1 MHDKKLDKAIKKS
14 QLEVQKLENAYSNLE
29 SHIERQLGSVM
40 GYQSREMLDNLI
52 KQRSELQKQYEA
64 EDDKKKTDK
73 SKLEDYKQQ
82 ITELN
87 DQIKHFYEDLAS
99 EQYGVDIKGWA
110 SQLASA
116 LTEAFASGEDAAMA
130 FDNTVGDILRS
141 LATEAIKLQF
151 IEPAMAN
158 LKSYMFGQNGIFTDN
173 SEMGTDLS
181 ANEAVGIG
189 KELDKLKEQIEASNE
204 FWDKINDAVGGILG
218 DTENAGKD
226 GLSKG
231 IQSVTEDTANLLA
244 SYVNSIRQSVHVKQQ
259 LIEKLV
265 SDDIPKIN
273 YLAEAQLRELSQIQ
287 SNTARNVILVGEI
300 RDLIN
305 KVVDKGSNK
314 LKI

>member
-1 MHDKKLDKAIKKS
+1 M
-14 QLEVQKLENAYSNLE
+14 
-29 SHIERQLGSVM
+29 
-40 GYQSREMLDNLI
+40 
-52 KQRSELQKQYEA
+52 
-64 EDDKKKTDK
+64 
-73 SKLEDYKQQ
+73 EDYKQQ

-181 ANEAVGIG
+181 ANEAAGIG
-189 KELDKLKEQIEASNE
+189 KELDKLKEQIETSNE
-204 FWDKINDAVGGILG
+204 FWDKINDAVGGILD

-231 IQSVTEDTANLLA
+231 VQSVTEDTANLLG
-244 SYVNSIRQSVHVKQQ
+244 SYLNSIRHDSSVQRNLIEQLVNVDVPQMSIIAQAQLQQ
-259 LIEKLV
+259 LQQVAANTKRNADAADRIYELV
-265 SDDIPKIN
+265 
-273 YLAEAQLRELSQIQ
+273 
-287 SNTARNVILVGEI
+287 
-300 RDLIN
+300 N